1 MKKIISFKGITLIE
15 LVIAIVIAGIA
26 IPVLVRNWADVT
38 IRSVESETISDS
50 AFYAEQLM
58 EEIKSK
64 RFDER
69 PEPAWTAANLFGA
82 RRADESDETNN
93 RTRYD
98 DIDDYDGFTEP
109 LPRSFVSLVSVQ
121 YANLTGTTWQAV
133 ASGTTDFKR
142 VTVNISR
149 KKLLNAATLVTVI
162 GRY

>member
-1 MKKIISFKGITLIE
+1 MKKNISSKGITLIE
-15 LVIAIVIAGIA
+15 MVIAIVIVGIA
-26 IPVLVRNWADVT
+26 IPVLIRNWADVT
-38 IRSVESETISDS
+38 MRSVESETISDA

-58 EEIKSK
+58 EEITSK

-69 PEPAWTAANLFGA
+69 TEPAWTAANLFGA
-82 RRADESDETNN
+82 QRADESDEANN
-93 RTRYD
+93 RTRFD
-98 DIDDYDGFTEP
+98 DVDDYNGFTEP

-149 KKLLNAATLVTVI
+149 KKLLNAATLVTVV

>member
-1 MKKIISFKGITLIE
+1 MKKIISNKGITLIE
-15 LVIAIVIAGIA
+15 LVIAVVIVGIA

-38 IRSVESETISDS
+38 IRSVQSETISDA

-69 PEPAWTAANLFGA
+69 TEPAWTAANFFGA
-82 RRADESDETNN
+82 RRADESDETN
-93 RTRYD
+93 RSRYD
-98 DIDDYDGFTEP
+98 DVDDYDGFTEA

-121 YANLTGTTWQAV
+121 YANLTGTTWQAI

-149 KKLLNAATLVTVI
+149 KNIPNAATLVTVI

>member
-1 MKKIISFKGITLIE
+1 MKKIVSNRGITLIE
-15 LVIAIVIAGIA
+15 LVIAVVIVGIA

-38 IRSVESETISDS
+38 MRSVESETISDA

-64 RFDER
+64 RFDEQT
-69 PEPAWTAANLFGA
+69 EPAWTAANLFGA
-82 RRADESDETNN
+82 KRADESDETNN

-98 DIDDYDGFTEP
+98 DIDDYDGFTEA

-121 YANLTGTTWQAV
+121 YANLTGASWQAV

-149 KKLLNAATLVTVI
+149 KNIPKAAALVTVV

>member
-1 MKKIISFKGITLIE
+1 MKKSIYNRGITLIE
-15 LVIAIVIAGIA
+15 LVIAIVIVGIA
-26 IPVLVRNWADVT
+26 IPVLIRNWADVT
-38 IRSVESETISDS
+38 MRSVESETISDS

-69 PEPAWTAANLFGA
+69 TEPAWTAANLFGA
-82 RRADESDETNN
+82 QRADESDETN
-93 RTRYD
+93 RSRYD
-98 DIDDYDGFTEP
+98 DVDDYNGFTEA

-121 YANLTGTTWQAV
+121 YANLTGTTWQAA

-149 KKLLNAATLVTVI
+149 NKLLNAATLVTVI